1 MNFSVDNRDIIFIF
15 ENVKN
20 YYLCR
25 YKKDL
30 GVNLEIIG
38 FVILIVYVSNILYV
52 ICVYV

>member
-1 MNFSVDNRDIIFIF
+1 MLRIII
-15 ENVKN
+15 
-20 YYLCR
+20 YIGI
-25 YKKDL
+25 KKDL